1 MKKELHAN
9 ISFQL
14 NMPVAELTNAR
25 SSKQK
30 KNTKA
35 VNQIETTASPR
46 DAQVVTRSNQ

>member
-1 MKKELHAN
+1 M
-9 ISFQL
+9 QDQ
-14 NMPVAELTNAR
+14 V
-25 SSKQK
+25 SKQ